1 MSGAEGSYPVEQQE
15 MGDMQIHHDY
25 NYWSLSWG
33 LFIFGQTLRR
43 FRTHLLCIIQNRC
56 DFAGYS
62 EHLSKLLRIEEVINF
77 EYKLSMSPV
86 QLKE

>member
-1 MSGAEGSYPVEQQE
+1 MFRAVIENP
-15 MGDMQIHHDY
+15 ILP
-25 NYWSLSWG
+25 NWAK
-33 LFIFGQTLRR
+33 TLRR

-56 DFAGYS
+56 DFASYS

-86 QLKE
+86 QLKEWFRMTYGSMMYL